1 MAKYLFFLLIG
12 SALGFVTKQ
21 IDIKGANK
29 WILNFSVIILLFF
42 MGIGIGKDP
51 DLKIKILNFGFIA
64 FIISSLAV
72 FFSITFVYAIV
83 KLFGKQK

>member
-12 SALGFVTKQ
+12 SALGFATKQ

>member
-72 FFSITFVYAIV
+72 LFSITFVYAIV